1 MRFHVSLSPATA
13 EKQHEGGGDSVYDD
27 RQYLGTSFAD
37 AQREFKEV
45 NISQW
50 GKNQKKI
57 DHLRFKSAF
66 SNCFGSESKFY

>member
-1 MRFHVSLSPATA
+1 MGPISETDMVSITA
-13 EKQHEGGGDSVYDD
+13 VIRYTASVTLNPKD
-27 RQYLGTSFAD
+27 RRV